1 VEQLTLETTRGV
13 RIGPAALDRD
23 PATAWTA
30 AQGLG
35 RGSGVILR
43 LSHAR
48 RLSALLLLVDLEAS
62 PLAVRWAAS
71 LGGGDGVIVAEGPLR
86 AGFQW
91 VGGVPRA
98 GKQAL
103 LVVPLGDRETDEV
116 HLVFQGPGPRLTIAE
131 AFVYGPDED
140 VRPDEGSGPAG
151 KAYGAARAGRWDEAA
166 RLYAEAWRASPERA
180 SYHGA
185 WTRAA
190 WRAHGRRRL
199 DVESLDDGGP
209 ELVQRR

>member
-1 VEQLTLETTRGV
+1 M
-13 RIGPAALDRD
+13 P
-23 PATAWTA
+23 
-30 AQGLG
+30 
-35 RGSGVILR
+35 
-43 LSHAR
+43 
-48 RLSALLLLVDLEAS
+48 
-62 PLAVRWAAS
+62 WAAS
-71 LGGGDGVIVAEGPLR
+71 LGGGDGAIVAEGPIR

-116 HLVFQGPGPRLTIAE
+116 HLVFQGPGPPLTIAE
-131 AFVYGPDED
+131 AFAYGPDEKLQ
-140 VRPDEGSGPAG
+140 GATGAKPAG
-151 KAYGAARAGRWDEAA
+151 EAYDAVRAGEWHEAV

-180 SYHGA
+180 SYHAA
-185 WTRAA
+185 WARAA
-190 WRAHGRRRL
+190 WRSRGRRRL